1 MSITS
6 DRVKQLRKQRKKTQK
21 QMAALFG
28 LTEGAYRH
36 CENGR
41 SNFSVEQLNIL
52 ADYFDVPVDYLLG
65 NIDNPHG
72 IVYTIGED
80 GKHYGISGLSK
91 EEYELI
97 VAQLEILREQQR
109 RREEQD

>member
-6 DRVKQLRKQRKKTQK
+6 DRVKQLRRQHKKTQK
-21 QMAALFG
+21 QMASLFG

-52 ADYFDVPVDYLLG
+52 AAYFDVPVDFLLG
-65 NIDNPHG
+65 NIDDPHG
-72 IVYTIGED
+72 IVYTLGED
-80 GKHYGISGLSK
+80 EKRYVISGLSN
-91 EEYELI
+91 EEYELL
-97 VAQLEILREQQR
+97 VAQLEVLRKQHR